1 MKHLINRGLPLLL
14 AAVLLLTGV
23 ACNASTYRADVASS
37 EITEAAKDAI
47 GLSSDYFDAS
57 AETYDVFFGA
67 EAAFAAVEDCN
78 IVYHVT
84 ETNVDQ
90 FGVFRAKILITAI
103 PNFNADD
110 VYILD
115 VKAVNSVPW
124 RITPA
129 TYPAVREVIDI
140 VDNHA
145 LHSVILSLNS
155 NTILIVI
162 DKRRHLSVETEVF

>member
-47 GLSSDYFDAS
+47 GFSSDYFDAS

-90 FGVFRAKILITAI
+90 FGVFRVKTG
-103 PNFNADD
+103 DD
-110 VYILD
+110 VAAVEAMVQTYVDGQVSYLNSFAAAYNRDELD
-115 VKAVNSVPW
+115 KIENANVSSLGNYVYF
-124 RITPA
+124 T
-129 TYPAVREVIDI
+129 
-140 VDNHA
+140 
-145 LHSVILSLNS
+145 ILSKEAAAAFTDALQAA
-155 NTILIVI
+155 LE
-162 DKRRHLSVETEVF
+162 K